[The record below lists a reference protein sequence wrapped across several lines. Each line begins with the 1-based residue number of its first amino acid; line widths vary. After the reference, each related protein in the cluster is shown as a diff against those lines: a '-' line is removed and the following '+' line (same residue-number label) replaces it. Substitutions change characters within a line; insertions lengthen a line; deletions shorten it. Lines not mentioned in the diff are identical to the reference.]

1 MVPSHEEKLVI
12 ARRIGFLPLACLLAC
27 CLFPAGALA
36 QEQTAPPPDPTEE
49 SVSFGAGLTAKYRK
63 STYDESHHTGYGIMA
78 FMDYPFIPLLDLTA
92 GIGWNNFPD
101 ANEGDEVDIW
111 EFVGGMRFRMGV
123 FFMSG
128 ELGYYTNIEETSF
141 LPGLGLR
148 FDHFEVAWN
157 VRAVSEGSWNGLRL
171 GYYF

>member
-1 MVPSHEEKLVI
+1 MTPFIRLI
-12 ARRIGFLPLACLLAC
+12 PLACLLAC
-27 CLFPAGALA
+27 CIFSTGTLA
-36 QEQTAPPPDPTEE
+36 QEQAAPPSDAPGETA
-49 SVSFGAGLTAKYRK
+49 SFGVGLSAKYRN
-63 STYDESHHTGYGIMA
+63 STYGESHDTGYGIQA
-78 FMDYPFIPLLDLTA
+78 FMDYPLIPLLDLTA
-92 GIGWNNFPD
+92 GIGWNNFPE
-101 ANEGDEVDIW
+101 ANEGDAVEIW

-128 ELGYYTNIEETSF
+128 EVGYYTKIEETSF

-157 VRAVSEGSWNGLRL
+157 IRAVSEGSWNGLRV

>member
-1 MVPSHEEKLVI
+1 MAHYIKIFLLVCI
-12 ARRIGFLPLACLLAC
+12 VVLGFSLTDAM
-27 CLFPAGALA
+27 A
-36 QEQTAPPPDPTEE
+36 QEQAEPEPDYTAGST
-49 SVSFGAGLTAKYRK
+49 SFGVGLTGKYRK
-63 STYDESHHTGYGIMA
+63 ETYGDDYEPGYGIMA
-78 FMDYPFIPLLDLTA
+78 MMDYPFIPLLDLTA
-92 GIGWNNFPD
+92 GIGWNTFPD
-101 ANEGDEVDIW
+101 ANDGEAADLW

-128 ELGYYTNIEETSF
+128 ELGYYTTIEETSF

-157 VRAVSEGSWNGLRL
+157 IRAVKNGSWSGLRL

>member
-1 MVPSHEEKLVI
+1 MTTRYIGLVS
-12 ARRIGFLPLACLLAC
+12 LACLLVSC
-27 CLFPAGALA
+27 FFPTGAVA
-36 QEQTAPPPDPTEE
+36 QEQAEPPPDPTAG
-49 SVSFGAGLTAKYRK
+49 SASFGVGLSAKYRN
-63 STYDESHHTGYGIMA
+63 SAYGEVNDTGYGIQA

-92 GIGWNNFPD
+92 GIGWNNFPEADERD
-101 ANEGDEVDIW
+101 AVEIW

-128 ELGYYTNIEETSF
+128 EVGYYTNIDETSF

-148 FDHFEVAWN
+148 FEHFEVAWN
-157 VRAVSEGSWNGLRL
+157 IRAVSAGSWNGLRL

>member
-1 MVPSHEEKLVI
+1 MI
-12 ARRIGFLPLACLLAC
+12 ARLIGFVPLICLLAC
-27 CLFPAGALA
+27 CLFPAGAFA
-36 QEQTAPPPDPTEE
+36 QEQAAPPPDPTEG
-49 SVSFGAGLTAKYRK
+49 SASFGAGLTAKSRTP
-63 STYDESHHTGYGIMA
+63 TYGESNDTGYGIML

-101 ANEGDEVDIW
+101 ANEGDEVVIW

-128 ELGYYTNIEETSF
+128 EIGYYTNIDETSF

-148 FDHFEVAWN
+148 FEHFEVAWN
-157 VRAVSEGSWNGLRL
+157 IRAVPDGSWNGLRL

>member
-1 MVPSHEEKLVI
+1 MTRFL
-12 ARRIGFLPLACLLAC
+12 GFVTLICILAFCSL
-27 CLFPAGALA
+27 PAGALA
-36 QEQTAPPPDPTEE
+36 QEQAAPPPDPTEG
-49 SVSFGAGLTAKYRK
+49 SASFGAGLTAKSRTP
-63 STYDESHHTGYGIMA
+63 TYGETNDTGYGIMA

-101 ANEGDEVDIW
+101 ANQGDEVVIW

-128 ELGYYTNIEETSF
+128 EIGYYTNIDETSF

-148 FDHFEVAWN
+148 FEHFEVAWN
-157 VRAVSEGSWNGLRL
+157 IRAVPDGSWNGLRL